1 MATKK
6 KAKAP
11 VAGSPVTIGGG
22 GGGGGGVIDTK
33 AFIKFDP
40 KDWDCDCYEGKLTLK
55 GKGVISI
62 AELTSG
68 GKSSKH
74 MDVSKIIID
83 FVLD

>member
-1 MATKK
+1 MAKK
-6 KAKAP
+6 EKAKKQ

-62 AELTSG
+62 AEITSS
-68 GKSSKH
+68 GKSYKH
-74 MDVSKIIID
+74 MDVSKINIV
-83 FVLD
+83 FV